1 MPAVIEYS
9 MRTKPE
15 FFDEVLDD
23 YIAFADEFGIMNPNE
38 DLILVTADRKRQII
52 RGIGVFASATEAA
65 EVGHA
70 AIFEQFRA
78 TVADK
83 LTEVPEREELEL
95 IPVFVKELM

>member
-23 YIAFADEFGIMNPNE
+23 YIAFADEFGLVNPNE
-38 DLILVTADRKRQII
+38 DLILVTADRRRQVI
-52 RGIGVFASATEAA
+52 RGIGVFASATEAT

-95 IPVFVKELM
+95 IHVFVKDDS